1 MKRYFNIIYW
11 TCVVLLLSGLF
22 MSTSANYS
30 SALLLALATL
40 PGVMF
45 AKFFINDISFKK
57 RWMGIYHLICLAMIV
72 LLIEYLSI
80 MLADLYLINTI
91 IDNSAGFIF
100 NPLFIWLMAIAFIS
114 LEILLENKINLESEE
129 EISRFIEF
137 TSERKKISLEIDTIT
152 FIESCDD
159 EVWVRT
165 PSEISYRT
173 KMNISNWEL
182 TLDSRFIRIHRS
194 YLVNRA
200 HITKITPTKIWIGN
214 KSLEVSRKYRD
225 KVAQ

>member
-1 MKRYFNIIYW
+1 
-11 TCVVLLLSGLF
+11 
-22 MSTSANYS
+22 
-30 SALLLALATL
+30 
-40 PGVMF
+40 
-45 AKFFINDISFKK
+45 
-57 RWMGIYHLICLAMIV
+57 MGIYHLICLAMIV

-91 IDNSAGFIF
+91 IDNNAGFIF

-182 TLDSRFIRIHRS
+182 TFDSRFIRIHRS

>member
-1 MKRYFNIIYW
+1 
-11 TCVVLLLSGLF
+11 
-22 MSTSANYS
+22 MSTSANYL

-91 IDNSAGFIF
+91 IDNNAGFIF

>member
-1 MKRYFNIIYW
+1 
-11 TCVVLLLSGLF
+11 

-91 IDNSAGFIF
+91 IDNNAGFIF

-137 TSERKKISLEIDTIT
+137 TSERKKISLEIETIT
-152 FIESCDD
+152 FIESRDD

-165 PSEISYRT
+165 
-173 KMNISNWEL
+173 
-182 TLDSRFIRIHRS
+182 TLDQSYPWRS
-194 YLVNRA
+194 QGS
-200 HITKITPTKIWIGN
+200 T
-214 KSLEVSRKYRD
+214 
-225 KVAQ
+225 

>member
-1 MKRYFNIIYW
+1 
-11 TCVVLLLSGLF
+11 

-91 IDNSAGFIF
+91 IDNNAGFIF

-165 PSEISYRT
+165 TSEISYRT

-225 KVAQ
+225 KVA

>member
-1 MKRYFNIIYW
+1 
-11 TCVVLLLSGLF
+11 
-22 MSTSANYS
+22 MSTSANYM
-30 SALLLALATL
+30 SALLLALATM

-45 AKFFINDISFKK
+45 AKFYLNDISFKK
-57 RWMGIYHLICLAMIV
+57 RWLGIYHLTCLAMIV
-72 LLIEYLSI
+72 LLVEYLSI
-80 MLADLYLINTI
+80 ILTDLYLISTTI
-91 IDNSAGFIF
+91 DKNAEFIF
-100 NPLFIWLMAIAFIS
+100 NPFFIWLMTIAFIS
-114 LEILLENKINLESEE
+114 LEILLENKINMESEE
-129 EISRFIEF
+129 EIPRFIEF

-165 PSEISYRT
+165 TSEISYRT

>member
-11 TCVVLLLSGLF
+11 ICVVLLLSGLF

-30 SALLLALATL
+30 SALLLALASL

-57 RWMGIYHLICLAMIV
+57 RWMGIYHLICLAMII
-72 LLIEYLSI
+72 LLVEYLSI

-91 IDNSAGFIF
+91 IDKDAGFIF
-100 NPLFIWLMAIAFIS
+100 NPLFIWLMTIAFIS
-114 LEILLENKINLESEE
+114 LEILLENKINLESGE

-137 TSERKKISLEIDTIT
+137 TSERRKISLEIETIT
-152 FIESCDD
+152 FIESRDD

-165 PSEISYRT
+165 TSDQSYRT

-194 YLVNRA
+194 YLVNKS

-214 KSLEVSRKYRD
+214 KSLEVSRKNRD

>member
-1 MKRYFNIIYW
+1 
-11 TCVVLLLSGLF
+11 

-91 IDNSAGFIF
+91 IDNNAGFIF

-182 TLDSRFIRIHRS
+182 TFDSRFIRIHRS

>member
-1 MKRYFNIIYW
+1 
-11 TCVVLLLSGLF
+11 
-22 MSTSANYS
+22 MSTSANYM
-30 SALLLALATL
+30 SALLLALATM

-45 AKFFINDISFKK
+45 AKFYLNDISFKK
-57 RWMGIYHLICLAMIV
+57 RWLGIYHLICLAMIV
-72 LLIEYLSI
+72 LLVEYLSI
-80 MLADLYLINTI
+80 ILTDLYLISTTI
-91 IDNSAGFIF
+91 DKNAEFIF
-100 NPLFIWLMAIAFIS
+100 NPFFIWLMTIAFIS
-114 LEILLENKINLESEE
+114 LEILLENKINMESEE
-129 EISRFIEF
+129 EIPRFIEF

-165 PSEISYRT
+165 TSEISYRT

>member
-1 MKRYFNIIYW
+1 
-11 TCVVLLLSGLF
+11 

-91 IDNSAGFIF
+91 IDNNAGFIF

>member
-1 MKRYFNIIYW
+1 
-11 TCVVLLLSGLF
+11 

-91 IDNSAGFIF
+91 IDNNAGFIF

-165 PSEISYRT
+165 TSEISYRT